1 MNNKRPSIKNGTI
14 NIRKILKNPQYRGI
28 IVLALYF
35 VFFLIIIIGLRTTN
49 SNSSS
54 SNQQKNDSNFEYD
67 LTIIN
72 SNNYYFSYEVDLNN
86 NKIVYDGKKY
96 ADKEMFTK
104 TSDSGVESF
113 YNYNDNYFKNINN
126 VWSKTENPYLFPD
139 FRTYTVIEKLL
150 TTATYESKTEFN
162 NKSKI
167 YNYQISTTSINK
179 IVDKINID
187 IADNPNTILITT
199 NEQNQ
204 VIRIEMNLNSYISY
218 KNQSNNQLKLILNYS
233 KFGEVE
239 EIEDPN

>member
-1 MNNKRPSIKNGTI
+1 MNNKRPSIKNGAI
-14 NIRKILKNPQYRGI
+14 NIKKILKNPQYRGI

-54 SNQQKNDSNFEYD
+54 SNQQKTDSNFEYD

-126 VWSKTENPYLFPD
+126 VWSKTENPYLFPG
-139 FRTYTVIEKLL
+139 FRTYSVIEKLL

>member
-1 MNNKRPSIKNGTI
+1 MNNKKPSIKNGAI
-14 NIRKILKNPQYRGI
+14 NIKKILKNPQYRGI

-54 SNQQKNDSNFEYD
+54 NMQQKTDNNFEYD